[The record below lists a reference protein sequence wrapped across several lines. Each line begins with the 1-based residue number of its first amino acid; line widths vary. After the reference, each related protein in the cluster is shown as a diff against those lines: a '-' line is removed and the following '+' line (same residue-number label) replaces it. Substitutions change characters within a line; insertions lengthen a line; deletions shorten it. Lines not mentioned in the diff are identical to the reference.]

1 MGKPK
6 EQTKKTL
13 SITQLNA
20 IALFAEGSKS
30 QKVIA
35 KEVGVSEKTLTLW
48 KKQPLFLEALNAEV
62 HKNMQELTG
71 KAYQVQKKL
80 LETSKNPWLLYQ
92 VSKDILDR
100 AGIKAPE
107 KLDITK
113 TVIPTVIKGAEALE

>member
-1 MGKPK
+1 MGKSK
-6 EQTKKTL
+6 EQTKKSL
-13 SITQLNA
+13 SVTQLNA

-48 KKQPLFLEALNAEV
+48 KKQPLFLETLNAQV

-92 VSKDILDR
+92 LSKDILDR
-100 AGIKAPE
+100 AGIKALE

-113 TVIPTVIKGAEALE
+113 TVIPIVIKGAEALE